1 MGQFGIPSSR
11 GRLTCIRIQMDF
23 ENSDNESP
31 RFERLG
37 PAQISKHSAE
47 VGSPRAKGSVRPLS
61 EVDKKILKVLLQPD
75 GKSSSVH
82 LEKKLGIPRTTV
94 QRRRRYLEQEYLEF
108 RYVLKLSS
116 LGFRRVD
123 LFIYTGGGGT
133 GSVAKELMK
142 HDEVVYVGSSVGEH
156 TIDLRAE
163 IIIRDNSELL
173 DVLERVK
180 AMPGVR
186 DVVWSEIVQVLGRKL
201 SIPPAIIDKL

>member
-1 MGQFGIPSSR
+1 MRRKREPPR
-11 GRLTCIRIQMDF
+11 VL
-23 ENSDNESP
+23 SD
-31 RFERLG
+31 
-37 PAQISKHSAE
+37 
-47 VGSPRAKGSVRPLS
+47 
-61 EVDKKILKVLLQPD
+61 VDKKILKVLLQPD
-75 GKSSSVH
+75 GKNSSVN
-82 LEKKLGIPRTTV
+82 LERKLGIPRSTI
-94 QRRRRYLEQEYLEF
+94 QRRRRYLEREYLEF

-142 HDEVVYVGSSVGEH
+142 RDEVVYVGSSVGEH

-201 SIPPAIIDKL
+201 SIPSSIIDKL

>member
-1 MGQFGIPSSR
+1 M
-11 GRLTCIRIQMDF
+11 
-23 ENSDNESP
+23 
-31 RFERLG
+31 
-37 PAQISKHSAE
+37 
-47 VGSPRAKGSVRPLS
+47 KGSIRPLS

-82 LEKKLGIPRTTV
+82 LERKLGIPRTTV

-133 GSVAKELMK
+133 SSVAKELMK

-173 DVLERVK
+173 NVLERVK